1 MKPVFVGLGANSGNA
16 SETMRTAVQ
25 ILKSLEA
32 LHNIRCSSF
41 RITQPVSDV
50 PQPNYVN
57 AVLIGESD
65 WHPECI
71 LSLLHTIESALGRN
85 RTQEVR
91 WGPRPIDLDLLMVG
105 NIVLDSP
112 SIQLPHPEMAQRQFV
127 LEPLAELAPNAIH
140 PTSGETMSKLLENV
154 Q

>member
-1 MKPVFVGLGANSGNA
+1 MGNA
-16 SETMRTAVQ
+16 AKTLRAAVQ
-25 ILKSLEA
+25 ILESLDA

-41 RITQPVSDV
+41 RITEPVGDI

-57 AVLIGESD
+57 AVLMGESD
-65 WHPECI
+65 WYPECI
-71 LSLLHTIESALGRN
+71 LSLLHTIESTLGRN
-85 RTQEVR
+85 RAQEVR

-105 NIVLDSP
+105 NIVLNSP
-112 SIQLPHPEMAQRQFV
+112 SIQLPHPEMTQRQFV

-140 PTSGETMSKLLENV
+140 PTCGETMSKLLENT